1 MGQQPLP
8 PLFCGM
14 SNKIF
19 QWRFPFMTLLFYKS
33 DNTVIIIAGLLFFER
48 EFRAHASTC
57 VGQQI
62 LVQPAALGHT
72 QQNSN
77 FTLNRTTQCAL
88 LMAALDGPGQRLASG
103 WTVQGS
109 NTGGGETLLNLLDRL
124 QDPPSLLYNGYRG
137 TPRGKA
143 AETWRWLPTK
153 VKERVELY
161 LCSPC
166 GPWWAVLGVNVRT
179 WSADALVLIF

>member
-33 DNTVIIIAGLLFFER
+33 DNTVIIITGLLFFKG

-62 LVQPAALGHT
+62 LVQPTALGHT

-88 LMAALDGPGQRLASG
+88 LMTALDGPGQRGWYSDSVRAGRSG
-103 WTVQGS
+103 DRIRVEARHSTPF
-109 NTGGGETLLNLLDRL
+109 LDRL
-124 QDPPSLLYNGYRG
+124 
-137 TPRGKA
+137 
-143 AETWRWLPTK
+143 
-153 VKERVELY
+153 
-161 LCSPC
+161 
-166 GPWWAVLGVNVRT
+166 
-179 WSADALVLIF
+179 